1 MTLRKGMEEKCAKD
15 ELGFLLRWSLQER
28 VAGASPSPEVWER
41 ILARAERPAVWRRSK
56 FHRGYRVVR
65 VQLAR
70 VNAFLV
76 AQIVAWMWPQGR
88 WVDWKFD
95 PRFARTLFDQYG
107 FFLFRLAF

>member
-1 MTLRKGMEEKCAKD
+1 MTLRKGVEEKNTKD
-15 ELGFLLRWSLQER
+15 ELGSLLRWSLQER
-28 VAGASPSPEVWER
+28 VAGASPSPEVWGR
-41 ILARAERPAVWRRSK
+41 ILTRAERSAVWRRSN
-56 FHRGYRVVR
+56 FHYGYRAVK

-70 VNAFLV
+70 INAFFV

-88 WVDWKFD
+88 WVDWKLD

>member
-1 MTLRKGMEEKCAKD
+1 MTLRKSMEEKHTKD
-15 ELGFLLRWSLQER
+15 ELGSLLRWSLQER
-28 VAGASPSPEVWER
+28 VADASPSPEVWEE
-41 ILARAERPAVWRRSK
+41 ILARAERSAGWRRSS
-56 FHRGYRVVR
+56 FYRGYRAAR
-65 VQLAR
+65 GQLAR